1 MFRLKISMTM
11 LAAIAAIGCGE
22 TPAPA
27 PKPVLEPP
35 AAGHGVQ
42 IKMTSTLDPQLETER
57 CMFWRVPD
65 EGLYV
70 NREEVRYTPGSHHVL
85 LFKTPYTAL
94 PTMTIRGEPI
104 DTNGVFDCGKN
115 GATGDWEVL
124 GAAGGAQTSD
134 GPSAVDGLPADTA
147 FKMDGGSL
155 LLVNAHYLNASDK
168 PLDAEIYINLH
179 TVPAAQV
186 TQEAGIFFMYN
197 PFIYVGAQS
206 AATAREVCPLAK
218 SVTLVNAQSHMHA
231 RGTRYLANLLDSNGI
246 VLQEVY
252 TTRNWEGVVSKTMAP
267 PLQIA
272 AGQMIDFRC
281 DYMNKESRTISQG
294 LTTRDE
300 MCMFVGLYYP
310 KDTKT
315 ELCSMTDD
323 AKGRYLGANWIGS
336 GAATGVET
344 MNCLQTAT
352 GAAAADGDFDACM
365 VNACPA
371 ISGPTSDAARC
382 LATRGLGMC
391 ATECG
396 GDDMAA
402 CRTCVGAKC
411 TPAMTALAGAACS

>member
-1 MFRLKISMTM
+1 
-11 LAAIAAIGCGE
+11 
-22 TPAPA
+22 
-27 PKPVLEPP
+27 
-35 AAGHGVQ
+35 
-42 IKMTSTLDPQLETER
+42 MTSTLDPQLETER

-65 EGLYV
+65 EGLFV

-85 LFKTPYTAL
+85 LFKTPYTEL
-94 PTMTIRGEPI
+94 PTMTRGGDAI
-104 DTNGVFDCGKN
+104 DTSGVFDCGKN

-124 GAAGGAQTSD
+124 GAAGGAQSGD
-134 GPSAVDGLPADTA
+134 GPPAVDGLPADTA
-147 FKMDGGSL
+147 FKMEGGSL

-186 TQEAGIFFMYN
+186 TREAGIFFLYN
-197 PFIYVGAQS
+197 PFIRVPALS
-206 AATAREVCPLAK
+206 AAQAREVCPLAK
-218 SVTLVNAQSHMHA
+218 DVTLVNAQSHMHA
-231 RGTRYLANLLDSNGI
+231 RGVRYLANLLDRDGT

-252 TTRNWEGVVSKTMAP
+252 STHDWEAVESKTMAP

-281 DYMNKESRTISQG
+281 DYMNTEDRNVFQG

-323 AKGRYLGANWIGS
+323 WKGRYLGANWIGNGS
-336 GAATGVET
+336 
-344 MNCLQTAT
+344 AT
-352 GAAAADGDFDACM
+352 GAQTAGCLQAAVGASAMDGDFDGCI

-371 ISGPTSDAARC
+371 VSAQTSDAARC

-396 GDDMAA
+396 EGDTAT
-402 CRTCVGAKC
+402 CRECVGAKC
-411 TPAMTALAGAACS
+411 TPAMQALGAAACS

>member
-1 MFRLKISMTM
+1 M
-11 LAAIAAIGCGE
+11 LAAFAVGCGDE
-22 TPAPA
+22 PT
-27 PKPVLEPP
+27 KKVVLEPP

-42 IKMTSTLDPQLETER
+42 IKMTSTLEPQLETER

-85 LFKTPYTAL
+85 LFKTPYTEL
-94 PTMTIRGEPI
+94 PTMTIRGEAI

-115 GATGDWEVL
+115 GATGDWDVL
-124 GAAGGAQTSD
+124 GAAGGAQSAD
-134 GPSAVDGLPADTA
+134 GPPGVDGLPADTA
-147 FKMDGGSL
+147 FKMEGGSL
-155 LLVNAHYLNASDK
+155 LLVNAHYLNASDT

-186 TQEAGIFFMYN
+186 TREAGIFFMYN

-206 AATAREVCPLAK
+206 ASQAREVCPLAK
-218 SVTLVNAQSHMHA
+218 DVTLVNAQSHMHA
-231 RGTRYLANLLDSNGI
+231 RGKRYLANLLDRDGTT
-246 VLQEVY
+246 LQEIY
-252 TTRNWEGVVSKTMAP
+252 STNSWEGVVSKTMAP

-281 DYMNKESRTISQG
+281 DYMNSETRNVFQG
-294 LTTRDE
+294 RTTRDE

-323 AKGRYLGANWIGS
+323 WKGRYLGARWIGS
-336 GAATGVET
+336 G
-344 MNCLQTAT
+344 TAT
-352 GAAAADGDFDACM
+352 GAATAGCLQAAIAADAMDGDFDACM

-371 ISGPTSDAARC
+371 ISAQASDAARC

-391 ATECG
+391 PTECEG
-396 GDDMAA
+396 GDTDA
-402 CRTCVGAKC
+402 CRACVGTKC
-411 TPAMTALAGAACS
+411 TPAMTALAAAACP